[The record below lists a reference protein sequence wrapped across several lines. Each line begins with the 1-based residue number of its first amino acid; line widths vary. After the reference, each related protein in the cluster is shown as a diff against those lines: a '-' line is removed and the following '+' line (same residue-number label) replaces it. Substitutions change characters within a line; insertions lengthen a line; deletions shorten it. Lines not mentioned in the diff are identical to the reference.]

1 MAETSNATILSDN
14 GADVNVV
21 SYHTNQLEEM
31 KASSPADIIKHY
43 SLSMEGVS
51 IFVDD
56 KEAPVTQVLR
66 DGDLVSFQ
74 KSSTKS
80 GR

>member
-1 MAETSNATILSDN
+1 MLMAADAPNLTILSDD
-14 GADVNVV
+14 GANVNVV

-31 KASSPADIIKHY
+31 QASSPADIIKHY

-56 KEAPVTQVLR
+56 KEATASQVLR
-66 DGDLVSFQ
+66 
-74 KSSTKS
+74 
-80 GR
+80 